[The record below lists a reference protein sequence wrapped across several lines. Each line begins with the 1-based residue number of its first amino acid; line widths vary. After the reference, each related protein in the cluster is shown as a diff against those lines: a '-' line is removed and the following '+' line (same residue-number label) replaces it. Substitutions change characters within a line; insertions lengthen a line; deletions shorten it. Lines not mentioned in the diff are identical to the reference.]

1 MDWYVRAFIRSSVS
15 WLTLG
20 VTLGLAMSFWPRLTV
35 YRTAHVHMLLLGFVA
50 MMIFGFG
57 YHVVPRLAGNRL
69 YRPAWAGA
77 HVWLANAG
85 LAGLSFGL
93 AMRVHG
99 VTAAGWV
106 LATGGALAS
115 AGAYAFAVNIALSTR
130 KKRRYPATGAAPVN
144 GRRLPTLGGD

>member
-20 VTLGLAMSFWPRLTV
+20 VTLGLAMTIWPRLTV

-69 YRPAWAGA
+69 YRPGWAGV

-85 LAGLSFGL
+85 LAGLSLGL
-93 AMRVHG
+93 ALRVHG
-99 VTAAGWV
+99 VTAAAWV
-106 LATGGALAS
+106 LAVGGVLAS
-115 AGAYAFAVNIALSTR
+115 VGAYAFAVNIALSTR
-130 KKRRYPATGAAPVN
+130 ARRRDPVPAAAAE
-144 GRRLPTLGGD
+144 RRLPTLGSN

>member
-20 VTLGLAMSFWPRLTV
+20 VTLGLVMTIWPRLTV

-77 HVWLANAG
+77 HVFLANAG
-85 LAGLSFGL
+85 LAGLSLGL
-93 AMRVHG
+93 ALRVHG
-99 VTAAGWV
+99 VPAAGWV
-106 LATGGALAS
+106 LATGGLLAS
-115 AGAYAFAVNIALSTR
+115 VGAYAFAVNIALSTR
-130 KKRRYPATGAAPVN
+130 KKRTDPAAAAAAVK
-144 GRRLPTLGGD
+144 GRRLPTLAED

>member
-1 MDWYVRAFIRSSVS
+1 MDWYVRAFIRSSVT

-20 VTLGLAMSFWPRLTV
+20 VTLGLAMTIWPRLTV

-69 YRPAWAGA
+69 YWPAWAGA

-85 LAGLSFGL
+85 LAALSLGL
-93 AMRVHG
+93 ALRVHG
-99 VTAAGWV
+99 ITAAGWV
-106 LATGGALAS
+106 LAAGGVLAS
-115 AGAYAFAVNIALSTR
+115 VGAYAFAVNIALSTR
-130 KKRRYPATGAAPVN
+130 EKRRDAGAPVGEVK
-144 GRRLPTLGGD
+144 GRRLPTLTSD

>member
-20 VTLGLAMSFWPRLTV
+20 VTLGLVMTIWPRLTV

-50 MMIFGFG
+50 MMSFGFG

-77 HVWLANAG
+77 HVFLANAG
-85 LAGLSFGL
+85 LAGLSLGL
-93 AMRVHG
+93 ALRVHG
-99 VTAAGWV
+99 VPGAGWV
-106 LATGGALAS
+106 LAMGGVLAS
-115 AGAYAFAVNIALSTR
+115 VGAYAFAVNIALSTR
-130 KKRRYPATGAAPVN
+130 KKRTDPAAAAVAVK
-144 GRRLPTLGGD
+144 GRRLPTLAED